1 MKDYININKNHS
13 EFPLYFFSVLPFLIL
28 SSIGK
33 KKKICITEM
42 LMGSQ
47 STLEFISA
55 EYLSN
60 CLSLSVGLLTC

>member
-28 SSIGK
+28 SSTEK
-33 KKKICITEM
+33 TKICITEM

-47 STLEFISA
+47 STLEFISV